1 MTSEVCLMNS
11 LSVVLA
17 ADSATTVEYY
27 GQNGAEKRYFK
38 GANKIFQL
46 SEAHSVGLMI
56 YNSASLLSVPWE
68 VTIKE
73 FRKDLGDK
81 SFNTVEGFADE
92 FIAWVNASQRL
103 FPDEIRRSS
112 FVQQVG
118 TALIPIIFEFNKRR
132 QDDDTLEFSAFVDTY
147 VEDAGT
153 VVENSELSDDV
164 IGELTASTKND
175 AVGEFEKWLGL
186 AQISCVDETTRDKA
200 IDEATKQAL
209 NMLAA
214 ENNYSGLIFAGFGD
228 HSVFPEL
235 ASYSRCKIWG
245 TKFVAGGKKVENVT
259 HDIPAVLS
267 AFAQSSM
274 TDTFEIGLSFD
285 VFAKMQETFAGEL
298 KSISNSLNELAGDA
312 ISEEK
317 INELIGERLT
327 SSKNKI
333 FEYARTEHSLPLRRV
348 LGVLPVDEMAELAET
363 LINLQSLKEKVTKP
377 SETVGGPVD
386 VAAITRSEGLVW
398 IKRKHFFDPDLNSR
412 FFERRR

>member
-1 MTSEVCLMNS
+1 MNS

-27 GQNGAEKRYFK
+27 GQNGAERRYFK

-46 SEAHSVGLMI
+46 SEAHPVGLMI

-73 FRKDLGDK
+73 FRKELGDK

-92 FIAWVNASQRL
+92 FIAWVDASQRL
-103 FPDEIRRSS
+103 FPDDIRRSG
-112 FVQQVG
+112 FVKQVSNSLVQI
-118 TALIPIIFEFNKRR
+118 TLDFNRSR
-132 QDDDTLEFSAFVDTY
+132 QEDDTLDFSTFMATY
-147 VEDAGT
+147 VENRGT
-153 VVENSELSDDV
+153 VVQNSELNDDE

-175 AVGEFEKWLGL
+175 LINELDEWLDFI
-186 AQISCVDETTRDKA
+186 QVTDVDEATRDMV
-200 IDEATKQAL
+200 IDEATKQSL
-209 NMLAA
+209 NMLAL

-235 ASYSRCKIWG
+235 VSYSRCKLWG
-245 TKFVAGGKKVENVT
+245 TKFVASKKKVEKVT

-274 TDTFEIGLSFD
+274 TDTFEVGLSFE

-298 KSISNSLNELAGDA
+298 KAIADSLNELSGGTIPEAR
-312 ISEEK
+312 
-317 INELIGERLT
+317 INELIGERLK
-327 SSKNKI
+327 SSKDKI
-333 FEYARTEHSLPLRRV
+333 FQYARAEHSLPLRRV

-398 IKRKHFFDPDLNSR
+398 IKRKHFFDPSLNSR

>member
-73 FRKDLGDK
+73 FRKELADK
-81 SFNTVEGFADE
+81 TFNTVEGFADE
-92 FIAWVNASQRL
+92 FIEWVNASQRL
-103 FPDEIRRSS
+103 FPDDIRRSA
-112 FVQQVG
+112 FVQQFG
-118 TALIPIIFEFNKRR
+118 TSLIPIIFGFNKQR
-132 QDDDTLEFSAFVDTY
+132 QEDDTLEFSTFVDAY
-147 VEDAGT
+147 VESAGT
-153 VVENSELSDDV
+153 VVENSELNDEE
-164 IGELTASTKND
+164 IAELTSSTKND
-175 AVGEFEKWLGL
+175 LINEFDKWLGFTNV
-186 AQISCVDETTRDKA
+186 AEVDETARDKA
-200 IDEATKQAL
+200 IEEALKQAL
-209 NMLAA
+209 NMLSR

-235 ASYSRCKIWG
+235 VSYSQCKLWG
-245 TKFVAGGKKVENVT
+245 TKFVAAGKKVEKVT

-274 TDTFEIGLSFD
+274 TDTFESGLSFD
-285 VFAKMQETFAGEL
+285 VFVKMQETFAGEL
-298 KSISNSLNELAGDA
+298 KSLADSLNELSDA
-312 ISEEK
+312 K
-317 INELIGERLT
+317 VPDAQVTELIRERLK
-327 SSKNKI
+327 SSNDKI
-333 FEYARTEHSLPLRRV
+333 FDFARNEHSLPLRRV

-398 IKRKHFFDPDLNSR
+398 IKRKHYFDPSLNSR

>member
-1 MTSEVCLMNS
+1 MNS

-27 GQNGAEKRYFK
+27 GQNGAERRYFK

-46 SEAHSVGLMI
+46 SEAHSIGLMI

-68 VTIKE
+68 VTIKQ
-73 FRKDLGDK
+73 FRKELADK
-81 SFNTVEGFADE
+81 SFNSVEGFADE
-92 FIAWVNASQRL
+92 FIEWVNASQRL
-103 FPDEIRRSS
+103 FPDDIRRSG
-112 FVQQVG
+112 FAQQVG
-118 TALIPIIFEFNKRR
+118 SSIIRIIISFNEQRQEDDALDFAPWVDVYIENERTSV
-132 QDDDTLEFSAFVDTY
+132 QD
-147 VEDAGT
+147 
-153 VVENSELSDDV
+153 SELSDEE
-164 IGELTASTKND
+164 IEELTITSKND
-175 AVGEFEKWLGL
+175 FVSEFDKWVGFAKT
-186 AQISCVDETTRDKA
+186 DN
-200 IDEATKQAL
+200 IDEATRDKVIEEAAKQAL
-209 NMLAA
+209 NTLAR
-214 ENNYSGLIFAGFGD
+214 ENNYTGLIFAGFGD

-235 ASYSRCKIWG
+235 VSYSRCKLWG
-245 TKFVAGGKKVENVT
+245 TKFIASGKKVEKVT

-285 VFAKMQETFAGEL
+285 VFAKMQETFAAEL
-298 KSISNSLNELAGDA
+298 KVISNNINELAGGTVPDA
-312 ISEEK
+312 K
-317 INELIGERLT
+317 INELIGERLA
-327 SSKNKI
+327 SSKDKI
-333 FEYARTEHSLPLRRV
+333 FDYARAEHSFPLRRV

-398 IKRKHFFDPDLNSR
+398 IKRKHFFDPSLNSR

>member
-46 SEAHSVGLMI
+46 SEAHPVGLMI

-73 FRKDLGDK
+73 FRKELADK

-92 FIAWVNASQRL
+92 FIQWVNASQRL
-103 FPDEIRRSS
+103 FPDDIRRSS

-118 TALIPIIFEFNKRR
+118 TSLITILFGFNK
-132 QDDDTLEFSAFVDTY
+132 QHQEDETLDFSAFVDTY
-147 VEDAGT
+147 IENEGT
-153 VVENSELSDDV
+153 VVENSKLSEEE

-175 AVGEFEKWLGL
+175 VINEFEKWLGF
-186 AQISCVDETTRDKA
+186 ANVTDVDEATRDKT
-200 IDEATKQAL
+200 IEEATKQAL
-209 NMLAA
+209 NLLAR

-235 ASYSRCKIWG
+235 VSYSQCKLWG
-245 TKFVAGGKKVENVT
+245 TKFVASGKKVEKVT

-285 VFAKMQETFAGEL
+285 VFAKMQETFAEEL
-298 KSISNSLNELAGDA
+298 KSISDSLNELSGGTIAD
-312 ISEEK
+312 EN
-317 INELIGERLT
+317 INELISERLA
-327 SSKNKI
+327 SSKDKI
-333 FEYARTEHSLPLRRV
+333 FDYARTNHSLPMRRV

-398 IKRKHFFDPDLNSR
+398 IKRKHFFDADLNSR
-412 FFERRR
+412 FFDRRR

>member
-46 SEAHSVGLMI
+46 SETHSVGLMI

-73 FRKDLGDK
+73 FRKELADK

-92 FIAWVNASQRL
+92 FIEWVNASQRL
-103 FPDEIRRSS
+103 FPDDIRRAG

-118 TALIPIIFEFNKRR
+118 SSIIGIIVNFNQQR
-132 QDDDTLEFSAFVDTY
+132 QEDDTLEFSAWVNAY
-147 VEDAGT
+147 INKEGT
-153 VVENSELSDDV
+153 TVQNSELSDEE
-164 IGELTASTKND
+164 IEELSISTKND
-175 AVGEFEKWLGL
+175 LIVEFDKWVEL
-186 AQISCVDETTRDKA
+186 ANVADADEATRDEV
-200 IDEATKQAL
+200 IEEATKQAL
-209 NMLAA
+209 NMLAR

-235 ASYSRCKIWG
+235 VSYSQCKLWG
-245 TKFVAGGKKVENVT
+245 TKFVASGKKIEKVT

-274 TDTFEIGLSFD
+274 ADTFESGLSFD
-285 VFAKMQETFAGEL
+285 VFVKMQETFAGEL
-298 KSISNSLNELAGDA
+298 KSFADSLAETSGASVPDA
-312 ISEEK
+312 T
-317 INELIGERLT
+317 INELIRERLK
-327 SSKNKI
+327 SSNDKI
-333 FEYARTEHSLPLRRV
+333 FDFARTEHSLPLRRV

-398 IKRKHFFDPDLNSR
+398 IKRKHFFDADLNSR
-412 FFERRR
+412 FFDRRR

>member
-1 MTSEVCLMNS
+1 MNS

-73 FRKDLGDK
+73 FRKELADK
-81 SFNTVEGFADE
+81 SFNTVEGFAEE
-92 FIAWVNASQRL
+92 FIEWVNTSQRL
-103 FPDEIRRSS
+103 FPDDIRRSG

-118 TALIPIIFEFNKRR
+118 SSLIGIIINFKQQRQEDDGLDFPTWVDAYIEKEGTAL
-132 QDDDTLEFSAFVDTY
+132 
-147 VEDAGT
+147 
-153 VVENSELSDDV
+153 ENSELGDEE
-164 IGELTASTKND
+164 IEELTVSINND
-175 AVGEFEKWLGL
+175 LINEFDKWVGF
-186 AQISCVDETTRDKA
+186 ANVTDADEATRDKV
-200 IDEATKQAL
+200 IEEATKQAL
-209 NMLAA
+209 NTLARG
-214 ENNYSGLIFAGFGD
+214 NNYTGLVFAGFGD

-235 ASYSRCKIWG
+235 VSYSQCKLWG
-245 TKFVAGGKKVENVT
+245 TRFIASGKKVEKVT

-274 TDTFEIGLSFD
+274 TDTFESGLSFD
-285 VFAKMQETFAGEL
+285 VFVKMRETFAGEL
-298 KSISNSLNELAGDA
+298 KSLADSLSEISGATVPDVR
-312 ISEEK
+312 
-317 INELIGERLT
+317 INELIRERLK
-327 SSKNKI
+327 SSNDKI
-333 FEYARTEHSLPLRRV
+333 FDFARNEHSLPLRRV

-386 VAAITRSEGLVW
+386 VVAITRSEGLVW
-398 IKRKHFFDPDLNSR
+398 IKRKHFFDPSLNSR

>member
-1 MTSEVCLMNS
+1 MNS

-46 SEAHSVGLMI
+46 SETHSVGLMI

-73 FRKDLGDK
+73 FRKELADK

-92 FIAWVNASQRL
+92 FIEWVNASQRL
-103 FPDEIRRSS
+103 FPDDIRRAG

-118 TALIPIIFEFNKRR
+118 SSIIGIIVNFNQQR
-132 QDDDTLEFSAFVDTY
+132 QEDDTLEFSAWVNAY
-147 VEDAGT
+147 INKEGT
-153 VVENSELSDDV
+153 TVQNSELSDEE
-164 IGELTASTKND
+164 IEELSISTKND
-175 AVGEFEKWLGL
+175 LIVEFDKWVEL
-186 AQISCVDETTRDKA
+186 ANVADADEATRDEV
-200 IDEATKQAL
+200 IEEATKQAL
-209 NMLAA
+209 NMLAR

-235 ASYSRCKIWG
+235 VSYSQCKLWG
-245 TKFVAGGKKVENVT
+245 TKFVASGKKIEKVT

-274 TDTFEIGLSFD
+274 ADTFESGLSFD
-285 VFAKMQETFAGEL
+285 VFVKMQETFAGEL
-298 KSISNSLNELAGDA
+298 KSFADSLAETSGASVPDA
-312 ISEEK
+312 T
-317 INELIGERLT
+317 INELIRERLK
-327 SSKNKI
+327 SSNDKI
-333 FEYARTEHSLPLRRV
+333 FDFARTEHSLPLRRV

-398 IKRKHFFDPDLNSR
+398 IKRKHFFDADLNSR
-412 FFERRR
+412 FFDRRR

>member
-73 FRKDLGDK
+73 FRKKLGDK

-92 FIAWVNASQRL
+92 FIEWVNASQRL
-103 FPDEIRRSS
+103 FPDDIRRSG

-118 TALIPIIFEFNKRR
+118 ASLLPIFFGFNK
-132 QDDDTLEFSAFVDTY
+132 QHQEDDTLDFSTYVDTY
-147 VEDAGT
+147 IANEGT
-153 VVENSELSDDV
+153 VLEASELSDDE

-175 AVGEFEKWLGL
+175 VIIEFEKWLGFTN
-186 AQISCVDETTRDKA
+186 VTDFDEATRDKA
-200 IDEATKQAL
+200 IKEATKQAL
-209 NMLAA
+209 NRLTL

-235 ASYSRCKIWG
+235 VSYSQCKLWG
-245 TKFVAGGKKVENVT
+245 TKFVASGKKVEKVT

-285 VFAKMQETFAGEL
+285 VFGKMQETFAGEL
-298 KSISNSLNELAGDA
+298 KSISDSLNELSGDV
-312 ISEEK
+312 IPEEK
-317 INELIGERLT
+317 VNQLIAERLT

-333 FEYARTEHSLPLRRV
+333 FEYARVEHSLPLRRV

-398 IKRKHFFDPDLNSR
+398 IKRKHFFDADLNSR

>member
-1 MTSEVCLMNS
+1 MNS
-11 LSVVLA
+11 ISVVLA

-56 YNSASLLSVPWE
+56 YNSASLLNVPWE

-73 FRKDLGDK
+73 FRKELADK

-92 FIAWVNASQRL
+92 FIEWVNASQRL
-103 FPDEIRRSS
+103 FPDEIRRSG

-118 TALIPIIFEFNKRR
+118 TAVIPMVFGFNKQR
-132 QDDDTLEFSAFVDTY
+132 QEDDTLDFSTFVDTY
-147 VEDAGT
+147 IATEGA
-153 VVENSELSDDV
+153 VVENSELSDDE
-164 IGELTASTKND
+164 IGELTASTKNE
-175 AVGEFEKWLGL
+175 VINEFDKWLGF
-186 AQISCVDETTRDKA
+186 AQITDVDEDTRDKA
-200 IDEATKQAL
+200 IEEATKQAL
-209 NMLAA
+209 NMLAR

-235 ASYSRCKIWG
+235 VSYSHCKLWG
-245 TKFVAGGKKVENVT
+245 TKFVASGKKVEKVT

-298 KSISNSLNELAGDA
+298 KTISDSLNELSGGT
-312 ISEEK
+312 IPEGK

-327 SSKNKI
+327 SSKDKI
-333 FEYARTEHSLPLRRV
+333 FDYARTEHSLPLRRV

-398 IKRKHFFDPDLNSR
+398 IKRKHFFDPSLNSR

>member
-1 MTSEVCLMNS
+1 MNS

-73 FRKDLGDK
+73 FRKELADK

-92 FIAWVNASQRL
+92 FIQWVNASQRL
-103 FPDEIRRSS
+103 FPDDIRRSG

-118 TALIPIIFEFNKRR
+118 TSLIQIVFGFNKQR
-132 QDDDTLEFSAFVDTY
+132 QEDEALDFSTFLDTY
-147 VEDAGT
+147 VEEKST
-153 VVENSELSDDV
+153 VVENSELSNEEIV
-164 IGELTASTKND
+164 ELTASTKND
-175 AVGEFEKWLGL
+175 VINEFEKWVG
-186 AQISCVDETTRDKA
+186 IVKVTDIDEATREQA
-200 IDEATKQAL
+200 IEEATKQAL
-209 NMLAA
+209 NLLAR

-235 ASYSRCKIWG
+235 VSYSQCKLWG
-245 TKFVAGGKKVENVT
+245 TKFVASGKKVEKVT

-274 TDTFEIGLSFD
+274 TDTFEVGLSFD
-285 VFAKMQETFAGEL
+285 VFTKMQETFAGEL
-298 KSISNSLNELAGDA
+298 KSISVSLNELSGGT
-312 ISEEK
+312 ISDEK
-317 INELIGERLT
+317 INELIGERLA
-327 SSKNKI
+327 SSKDKI
-333 FEYARTEHSLPLRRV
+333 FDYARTEHSLPMRRV

-398 IKRKHFFDPDLNSR
+398 IKRKHFFDADLNSR
-412 FFERRR
+412 FFDRRR

>member
-1 MTSEVCLMNS
+1 MNS

-27 GQNGAEKRYFK
+27 GRNGAEKRYFK

-73 FRKDLGDK
+73 FRKELADK

-92 FIAWVNASQRL
+92 FIEWVNASQRL
-103 FPDEIRRSS
+103 FPDDIRRSG

-118 TALIPIIFEFNKRR
+118 GSLIGIIIDFNKQR
-132 QDDDTLEFSAFVDTY
+132 QEDETLDFQTWVDAY
-147 VEDAGT
+147 IENEGT
-153 VVENSELSDDV
+153 TVQNSELSDDE
-164 IGELTASTKND
+164 IAELTVSTKND
-175 AVGEFEKWLGL
+175 LIDEFDKWVELAKVTDADEATREKV
-186 AQISCVDETTRDKA
+186 IE
-200 IDEATKQAL
+200 EATKQAL
-209 NMLAA
+209 NMLAR
-214 ENNYSGLIFAGFGD
+214 ENNYTGLVFAGFGD
-228 HSVFPEL
+228 HSIFPEL
-235 ASYSRCKIWG
+235 VSYSHCKLWG
-245 TKFVAGGKKVENVT
+245 TKFIAAGKKVEKVT

-298 KSISNSLNELAGDA
+298 KTISDNLNELAGGTIPDA
-312 ISEEK
+312 K

-327 SSKNKI
+327 SSKEKI
-333 FEYARTEHSLPLRRV
+333 FDYARAEHSLPLRRV

-363 LINLQSLKEKVTKP
+363 LINLQS
-377 SETVGGPVD
+377 
-386 VAAITRSEGLVW
+386 W
-398 IKRKHFFDPDLNSR
+398 
-412 FFERRR
+412 

>member
-1 MTSEVCLMNS
+1 MNS

-73 FRKDLGDK
+73 FRKELGDK

-92 FIAWVNASQRL
+92 FIEWVNASQRL
-103 FPDEIRRSS
+103 FPDDIRRSG

-118 TALIPIIFEFNKRR
+118 GSILGIIIAFNKQR
-132 QDDDTLEFSAFVDTY
+132 QEDDTLVFSAWVDAY
-147 VEDAGT
+147 IEHEGT
-153 VVENSELSDDV
+153 VVQNSELSDEE
-164 IGELTASTKND
+164 IEELTVSTRND
-175 AVGEFEKWLGL
+175 LISEFDKWVEL
-186 AQISCVDETTRDKA
+186 ANITDTDEATRDKV
-200 IDEATKQAL
+200 IEEATRQAL
-209 NMLAA
+209 NKLAR

-235 ASYSRCKIWG
+235 VSFSQCKLWG
-245 TKFVAGGKKVENVT
+245 TKFVASGKKVEKVT

-274 TDTFEIGLSFD
+274 TDTFESGLSFD
-285 VFAKMQETFAGEL
+285 VFVKMQETFAGEL
-298 KSISNSLNELAGDA
+298 KSFADSLNEVSGATVPD
-312 ISEEK
+312 EK
-317 INELIGERLT
+317 IHELIGERLR
-327 SSKNKI
+327 SSKDKI
-333 FEYARTEHSLPLRRV
+333 FDFARTEHSLPLRRV

-398 IKRKHFFDPDLNSR
+398 IKRKHFFDPSLNSR